1 MLDAR
6 SLSGRAI
13 RATTDAIVGCQYQII
28 RIVQLDGQ
36 SVDKLGQSPPI
47 STAWLSNVMTYG
59 RPRPPPMTT
68 PSSPQTTSLSL
79 PRPRHPK
86 QFVRIACQSRQSE
99 FVHRRGGGG
108 RPRPHRICTRHRNYC
123 VLFVNHAATM
133 PSLTIDDVCASLR
146 GWH

>member
-1 MLDAR
+1 MLNAR

-13 RATTDAIVGCQYQII
+13 RATTDAIVGRRFRII
-28 RIVQLDGQ
+28 RIVQLDGR
-36 SVDKLGQSPPI
+36 SVDELGQSPPI

-86 QFVRIACQSRQSE
+86 RFVRIARRSRQSE
-99 FVHRRGGGG
+99 FAHRRGGGG
-108 RPRPHRICTRHRNYC
+108 RPCPHRICTRHRNYR
-123 VLFVNHAATM
+123 VLLVDRAATM
-133 PSLTIDDVCASLR
+133 PSLTIDDVRASLR